1 MKRYHFH
8 TQNIPCRNES
18 KFLTAQN
25 GVLTQ
30 LFKERELEQA
40 VVYEVEHESKLGKNL
55 KEATEAVSLLHF
67 MVAQSTSLFK
77 SILATLSQIV
87 N

>member
-1 MKRYHFH
+1 M
-8 TQNIPCRNES
+8 
-18 KFLTAQN
+18 TAQN

-40 VVYEVEHESKLGKNL
+40 VVYEVEHESKLGKNQ
-55 KEATEAVSLLHF
+55 KEAAEAVSLLHF